1 LISLVSVR
9 LERADSTVVEEEIV
23 PVAEKVA
30 EVVSAVDAS
39 PSREPLGLYD
49 PSGSPFALFPALS
62 LSNFPRPKSPLPVPW
77 QRRDGFMSGG
87 KILLSLSL

>member
-9 LERADSTVVEEEIV
+9 REKADSTVVEEEIV

-39 PSREPLGLYD
+39 PSR
-49 PSGSPFALFPALS
+49 
-62 LSNFPRPKSPLPVPW
+62 
-77 QRRDGFMSGG
+77 
-87 KILLSLSL
+87 